1 MILYNVTVKI
11 DKDIE
16 AIWLKWMKEKH
27 IVDVMGTGHFTSSR
41 ICKLLDQPDEDAE
54 ATYVIQYSCESLH
67 KYNHYILHH
76 AAALRDEH
84 NKKFKEKFV
93 AFRTVMQEV

>member
-1 MILYNVTVKI
+1 MILYNVTVKL

-16 AIWLKWMKEKH
+16 QKWLQWMKTKH
-27 IVDVMGTGHFTSSR
+27 IPDVMNTGHFTSNR
-41 ICKLLDQPDEDAE
+41 ICKLLDQPDDDTE
-54 ATYVIQYSCESLH
+54 ATYVIQYQCPSLH
-67 KYNHYILHH
+67 KYNHYVLHD
-76 AAALRDEH
+76 ANALRDEH